1 MADFHVVVI
10 FFVLTGL
17 LLLGTGLLLFK
28 PSKKQ
33 AEEKKNSEDLPEQ
46 KKKISKLCLAGL
58 IISASYPL
66 VLALDYFGPWNNFYS
81 WDRVWWNRVEFL
93 MPVIGIILSIAGLVK
108 TRKKDIAGR
117 KFALAGL
124 VLPFGYLSIF
134 MLIIFASVIGL
145 IVSNS
150 TKYGAYEN
158 SEISDMGNVGSTVN
172 WEYDVS
178 MYRIP
183 AGFDTGVFK
192 DKKTSEAELHTYA
205 ESKLQTIEYVN
216 DKSAKGQFQG
226 CPFII
231 VRSDCLNK
239 WLKANK
245 LGGFSYTTREEY
257 ATLNYEV
264 PWEFAASY
272 VNALAVY
279 KDPSD
284 EYIIITNCGDYKV
297 IAEFFEGIGNPV
309 PTELPIDLRETNE
322 TKDPVTLKNM
332 GLVNNLNKSINK
344 DLPLSEI
351 IYAFAKMCD
360 EPLDDSTVIFRYGI
374 DYFDGRDN
382 LFSDYDNTTAPRVRG
397 EQLFGFCMARQYKA
411 EDGKYYQ
418 IRVEVMYGLNVIS
431 RNYKLTQITDK
442 DVDGDFFDY
451 MRNSEAYKY
460 AETAEIKSVNIY
472 VVGQP

>member
-1 MADFHVVVI
+1 MFDFQTEVV
-10 FFVLTGL
+10 FFALTGL

-28 PSKKQ
+28 PSKKR
-33 AEEKKNSEDLPEQ
+33 AEVKKNEEDIPEQ
-46 KKKISKLCLAGL
+46 KKISKLCLAGL

-66 VLALDYFGPWNNFYS
+66 LLAVDYFGPWIHFYS
-81 WDRVWWNRVEFL
+81 WQRVWWTRAEIL
-93 MPVIGIILSIAGLVK
+93 MPVIGIMLSIAGLVK
-108 TRKKDIAGR
+108 VRKKGLEGR

-124 VLPFGYLSIF
+124 VLPLGYLSIF
-134 MLIIFASVIGL
+134 LLITFASVIGL
-145 IVSNS
+145 IVSS
-150 TKYGAYEN
+150 SSKYGAYEN
-158 SEISDMGNVGSTVN
+158 SEISDMGSIGSTVN
-172 WEYDVS
+172 REYDVS

-183 AGFDTGVFK
+183 AGFDTGALK
-192 DKKTSEAELHTYA
+192 DKKTSEAELEAYA
-205 ESKLQTIEYVN
+205 GSKLQTIEYVN
-216 DKSAKGQFQG
+216 DMSAKGQFQG
-226 CPFII
+226 SPFII

-245 LGGFSYTTREEY
+245 LGSFSYTTREEY

-272 VNALAVY
+272 VNTLAVY

-284 EYIIITNCGDYKV
+284 EYIIITNCGDYKI

-309 PTELPIDLRETNE
+309 PTELPDELKETNE

-332 GLVNNLNKSINK
+332 GLLYNLEKNINK
-344 DLPLSEI
+344 HIPLSEI
-351 IYAFAKMCD
+351 IYVFAKMCD
-360 EPLDDSTVIFRYGI
+360 EPLDDSTLIFRYGI

-382 LFSDYDNTTAPRVRG
+382 LFSDYDNTTNPRVRG

-418 IRVEVMYGLNVIS
+418 IRVEVMYGLNAIS

-460 AETAEIKSVNIY
+460 AETADIKSVNIY

>member
-10 FFVLTGL
+10 LFVLTVL
-17 LLLGTGLLLFK
+17 LLVGTGLLLFL
-28 PSKKQ
+28 PSQKSS
-33 AEEKKNSEDLPEQ
+33 AEKKSSEVLPEQ
-46 KKKISKLCLAGL
+46 RKISKLCLTGL

-66 VLALDYFGPWNNFYS
+66 VLALDYFGPWNNIYS
-81 WDRVWWNRVEFL
+81 WDRVWWDRVEFF

-108 TRKKDIAGR
+108 TRKKGIAGR

-124 VLPFGYLSIF
+124 LLPLGYLSIVL
-134 MLIIFASVIGL
+134 LIVFATVIGL
-145 IVSNS
+145 IVTSGS
-150 TKYGAYEN
+150 KYGAYKD
-158 SEISDMGNVGSTVN
+158 SEISDMGSVGSTVN

-192 DKKTSEAELHTYA
+192 DKKTSEAELQAYA

-216 DKSAKGQFQG
+216 DLSAKGQFQG
-226 CPFII
+226 SPFII

-309 PTELPIDLRETNE
+309 PTELPDELKETTE
-322 TKDPVTLKNM
+322 TKDLVTLKNM
-332 GLVNNLNKSINK
+332 GLLYNLEKNINK
-344 DLPLSEI
+344 HIPLSEI
-351 IYAFAKMCD
+351 IYVFAKMCD
-360 EPLDDSTVIFRYGI
+360 EPLDDSTLIFRYGI

-382 LFSDYDNTTAPRVRG
+382 LFSDYDNTTNPRVRG

-418 IRVEVMYGLNVIS
+418 IRVEVMYGLNAIS

>member
-1 MADFHVVVI
+1 MADFHVVVV

-28 PSKKQ
+28 PSKKRVVV
-33 AEEKKNSEDLPEQ
+33 KKNEEDIPEQ
-46 KKKISKLCLAGL
+46 KKISKLCLAGL

-66 VLALDYFGPWNNFYS
+66 VLALDYFGTWNNFYS
-81 WDRVWWNRVEFL
+81 WDRVWWNRAEIL

-108 TRKKDIAGR
+108 TRKKGIAGR

-124 VLPFGYLSIF
+124 LLPLGYLSIAV
-134 MLIIFASVIGL
+134 LIVFATVIGL
-145 IVSNS
+145 IVGSS
-150 TKYGAYEN
+150 SKYGAYKD
-158 SEISDMGNVGSTVN
+158 SEISDMGNVVSNDN

-178 MYRIP
+178 LYRIP
-183 AGFDTGVFK
+183 AEFDTDALK
-192 DKKTSEAELHTYA
+192 NKKTSEAELEAYA
-205 ESKLQTIEYVN
+205 GSKLQTIEYVN
-216 DKSAKGQFQG
+216 DMSAKGQFQG
-226 CPFII
+226 RTFII

-239 WLKANK
+239 WFKANK
-245 LGGFSYTTREEY
+245 LGGFVHTGRDGC
-257 ATLNYEV
+257 AVLQYEV

-272 VNALAVY
+272 IYTLDVY

-309 PTELPIDLRETNE
+309 PTELPDELKETNE

-344 DLPLSEI
+344 NLPLSEI

-360 EPLDDSTVIFRYGI
+360 EPLDDGTLIFRYGI

-382 LFSDYDNTTAPRVRG
+382 LFSDYDNTTNPRVRG

-418 IRVEVMYGLNVIS
+418 IRVEVMYGLNAIS

>member
-17 LLLGTGLLLFK
+17 LLLGTGLLLFL

-33 AEEKKNSEDLPEQ
+33 AEEKKSSEDLPEQ
-46 KKKISKLCLAGL
+46 KKISKLCLTGL

-81 WDRVWWNRVEFL
+81 WDRVWWNRAEIL

-108 TRKKDIAGR
+108 TRKKGLNGR

-124 VLPFGYLSIF
+124 LLPLGYLSIVL
-134 MLIIFASVIGL
+134 LIIFATVIGL
-145 IVSNS
+145 IVTSGS
-150 TKYGAYEN
+150 KYSAYKD
-158 SEISDMGNVGSTVN
+158 SEISDMGSVGSTVN

-309 PTELPIDLRETNE
+309 PTELPLILGKQMR
-322 TKDPVTLKNM
+322 
-332 GLVNNLNKSINK
+332 
-344 DLPLSEI
+344 
-351 IYAFAKMCD
+351 
-360 EPLDDSTVIFRYGI
+360 
-374 DYFDGRDN
+374 
-382 LFSDYDNTTAPRVRG
+382 PR
-397 EQLFGFCMARQYKA
+397 
-411 EDGKYYQ
+411 
-418 IRVEVMYGLNVIS
+418 I
-431 RNYKLTQITDK
+431 
-442 DVDGDFFDY
+442 
-451 MRNSEAYKY
+451 
-460 AETAEIKSVNIY
+460 
-472 VVGQP
+472 P